1 VGEYPGVMQAG
12 ARHPMPLRRL
22 LSRTLL
28 VLVAIGCWAIA
39 PASARAAL
47 LDSTVQ
53 STVEA
58 APQPVQKAT
67 QDVVGAARPAA
78 GSEPAAPAPH
88 ADGGA
93 VQQTVAPIAGTTGA
107 AVPSPAVAVPAGHLR
122 DPGHGRVSHL
132 SASASGRPS
141 GERVEGPGTSN
152 RAASPSR
159 SAATAT
165 GPRPVRQAVAAAARA
180 AHSTTPAQQA
190 PEPRSGLSGA
200 DGGAAGSSSGFFFGG
215 GLALLV
221 AALLLAGPRL
231 RRRLLPLPVVCRP
244 VAFLV
249 VLERPG

>member
-1 VGEYPGVMQAG
+1 MVVA
-12 ARHPMPLRRL
+12 
-22 LSRTLL
+22 L
-28 VLVAIGCWAIA
+28 VCWAIV
-39 PASARAAL
+39 PGSAHAAL

-58 APQPVQKAT
+58 APQPVQKAA

-78 GSEPAAPAPH
+78 GSEPAAPAPN

-122 DPGHGRVSHL
+122 EPGHGRVSRI
-132 SASASGRPS
+132 SASASSRPA
-141 GERVEGPGTSN
+141 GERVERPGTSN

-159 SAATAT
+159 SAAHTAA
-165 GPRPVRQAVAAAARA
+165 GPRPTRQAEAAARA
-180 AHSTTPAQQA
+180 AHSATPAQQA
-190 PEPRSGLSGA
+190 PEPLSGLSGA
-200 DGGAAGSSSGFFFGG
+200 DGAPAGSSSGFFFGG
-215 GLALLV
+215 GFALLV

-231 RRRLLPLPVVCRP
+231 RRRLSLLPAVCRP

>member
-1 VGEYPGVMQAG
+1 
-12 ARHPMPLRRL
+12 MPLRRL

-122 DPGHGRVSHL
+122 EPDHGRVSHI

-141 GERVEGPGTSN
+141 GERVERPGTSN
-152 RAASPSR
+152 PAASPSR
-159 SAATAT
+159 SAAPAAT

-180 AHSTTPAQQA
+180 AHSTPPAQQA

-221 AALLLAGPRL
+221 AALLLAGPGL

>member
-1 VGEYPGVMQAG
+1 
-12 ARHPMPLRRL
+12 MPLRRL

-39 PASARAAL
+39 PASAHAAL

-58 APQPVQKAT
+58 VPQPVQKPA

-107 AVPSPAVAVPAGHLR
+107 AVPSPAVAVPASHLR
-122 DPGHGRVSHL
+122 EPGHGRVSHI
-132 SASASGRPS
+132 SASASRRPS
-141 GERVEGPGTSN
+141 GERVERPGTSN
-152 RAASPSR
+152 RAARPSR
-159 SAATAT
+159 SAAHTAT
-165 GPRPVRQAVAAAARA
+165 GPRPTRQAEAAVSAARSA
-180 AHSTTPAQQA
+180 TPAQQA

-200 DGGAAGSSSGFFFGG
+200 DGAAAGSSSGFSFGG

-231 RRRLLPLPVVCRP
+231 RRRLSPLPVVCRP

>member
-1 VGEYPGVMQAG
+1 M
-12 ARHPMPLRRL
+12 
-22 LSRTLL
+22 
-28 VLVAIGCWAIA
+28 LVAIGCWAIA
-39 PASARAAL
+39 PASAQAAV

-58 APQPVQKAT
+58 VPQPVQQAA

-107 AVPSPAVAVPAGHLR
+107 AVSSAAVAVPAGHLR
-122 DPGHGRVSHL
+122 EPGRGRVSHI
-132 SASASGRPS
+132 SASASSRPS
-141 GERVEGPGTSN
+141 GERVERPGTSN
-152 RAASPSR
+152 RAASPRR
-159 SAATAT
+159 SAAHTAA
-165 GPRPVRQAVAAAARA
+165 GARPTRQAEATVSATRSA
-180 AHSTTPAQQA
+180 TPAQQA

-200 DGGAAGSSSGFFFGG
+200 DGVAAGSSSGFSFGG

-231 RRRLLPLPVVCRP
+231 RRRLSPLPVVCRP

>member
-1 VGEYPGVMQAG
+1 
-12 ARHPMPLRRL
+12 MPLRRL

-28 VLVAIGCWAIA
+28 AFVAIGCWAIA
-39 PASARAAL
+39 PASAHAAL

-53 STVEA
+53 STVDA

-67 QDVVGAARPAA
+67 QDVAGAARPAA

-122 DPGHGRVSHL
+122 EPGHGRVSHI
-132 SASASGRPS
+132 SASASSRPS
-141 GERVEGPGTSN
+141 GERVERPGTSN
-152 RAASPSR
+152 PAASSPSR
-159 SAATAT
+159 SAAHTAT
-165 GPRPVRQAVAAAARA
+165 GPRPTRQAEAAASA
-180 AHSTTPAQQA
+180 AHSVTPAQQA

-200 DGGAAGSSSGFFFGG
+200 DGAAAGSSSGFSFGG

-231 RRRLLPLPVVCRP
+231 RRRLSPLPAVCRP

>member
-1 VGEYPGVMQAG
+1 M
-12 ARHPMPLRRL
+12 
-22 LSRTLL
+22 
-28 VLVAIGCWAIA
+28 LVAIGCWAIA
-39 PASARAAL
+39 PASAQAAV

-58 APQPVQKAT
+58 VAQPVQTAA

-122 DPGHGRVSHL
+122 EPGRGRVSHI
-132 SASASGRPS
+132 SASASSRAS
-141 GERVEGPGTSN
+141 GERVERPGTSN

-159 SAATAT
+159 SAAHTAT
-165 GPRPVRQAVAAAARA
+165 GPRPTRQAEATVSATRSA
-180 AHSTTPAQQA
+180 TPAQQA

-200 DGGAAGSSSGFFFGG
+200 DGAAAGSPSGFSLGG

-231 RRRLLPLPVVCRP
+231 RRRLPPLPVVCRP

>member
-1 VGEYPGVMQAG
+1 
-12 ARHPMPLRRL
+12 MPLRRL

-122 DPGHGRVSHL
+122 EPDHGRVSHI

-141 GERVEGPGTSN
+141 GERVERPGTSN
-152 RAASPSR
+152 PAASPSR
-159 SAATAT
+159 SAAPAAT

-221 AALLLAGPRL
+221 AALLLAGPGL

>member
-1 VGEYPGVMQAG
+1 
-12 ARHPMPLRRL
+12 
-22 LSRTLL
+22 

-39 PASARAAL
+39 PASAHAAL

-58 APQPVQKAT
+58 VPQPVQKAA
-67 QDVVGAARPAA
+67 QEVVGAARPAA

-107 AVPSPAVAVPAGHLR
+107 AVPSPAVAVSAGHLR
-122 DPGHGRVSHL
+122 EPGHGRVSHI
-132 SASASGRPS
+132 SASASRRSS
-141 GERVEGPGTSN
+141 GERAERPGTSN
-152 RAASPSR
+152 RAASSPSR
-159 SAATAT
+159 SAARTAT
-165 GPRPVRQAVAAAARA
+165 GPRPTRQAEAAASAARSA
-180 AHSTTPAQQA
+180 SPAQQA

-200 DGGAAGSSSGFFFGG
+200 DGASAGSSSGFFFGG

-231 RRRLLPLPVVCRP
+231 RRRLSPLPVVCRP